1 MPITPATGNVFNW
14 TPVSNF
20 TFTMSNGTITT
31 PSMLSQ
37 PKPKKGPQPMRADP
51 TEKLRQQFNRLG
63 YITSDPVLLQQTHL
77 LLQDTLNAK
86 EGGKIP
92 AIICD
97 GPPGTGKTELA
108 KTFTKL
114 WRVKKD
120 NFLRL
125 QFTRGIGIDRLM
137 YDLDIPAIIRAQATS
152 QHDFMV
158 RDALKPG
165 ILWKALELS
174 LTERV
179 VLLLDE
185 LDKAQ
190 EYVDSFLLEF
200 LNDCVISDPANAG
213 RVIHGNPRNLV
224 VFLTKN
230 KERPLS
236 EPLMRRCRRVYFK
249 WPDSTTEQLLVKKLA
264 LKMTEGKPTSGNVEK
279 LGTTVV
285 RLAHNLRQ
293 YEGKMMKVPSTPE
306 LASAVADMLTMPS
319 TQWGEIFHS
328 WLFAY
333 NSDAKDITR
342 EHREFSPD
350 YLQTSLVGAH

>member
-1 MPITPATGNVFNW
+1 
-14 TPVSNF
+14 
-20 TFTMSNGTITT
+20 
-31 PSMLSQ
+31 
-37 PKPKKGPQPMRADP
+37 MRANP
-51 TEKLRQQFNRLG
+51 TEKLRQQLSRLG
-63 YITSDPVLLQQTHL
+63 YITNDPVLLQQTHL

-86 EGGKIP
+86 EGGKVP

-97 GPPGTGKTELA
+97 GPPGVGKTELA
-108 KTFTKL
+108 KMFAKL
-114 WRVKKD
+114 WRVKKE
-120 NFLRL
+120 NFLRIQL
-125 QFTRGIGIDRLM
+125 VRGIGKDHLM
-137 YDLDIPAIIRAQATS
+137 YDLNIPAIIQAQATGNK
-152 QHDFMV
+152 DIRV
-158 RDALKPG
+158 RDALTPG

-200 LNDCVISDPANAG
+200 LNDCVISDPADTG
-213 RVIHGNPRNLV
+213 HVIRGNPKNLV

-249 WPDSTTEQLLVKKLA
+249 WPDSTTEQQLVKKLA

-279 LGTTVV
+279 LVTTVV
-285 RLAHNLRQ
+285 RFARTLRE

-306 LASAVADMLTMPS
+306 LASAVADMLTMPD
-319 TQWGEIFHS
+319 THWGEIFHS

-333 NSDAKDITR
+333 NSDAKDIVR
-342 EHREFSPD
+342 EHSDFSPANLQI
-350 YLQTSLVGAH
+350 YLASAR